1 MRRFRQQLPSEAAV
15 GVLEKGTN
23 GVLSLI
29 DSDGEPYGVPVSYVF
44 DRDGY
49 IYFHSAIQGHKIDC
63 IRAEPR
69 CSFCV
74 VDQDHIVPGE
84 FTTYF
89 RSVILFGT
97 IRVLEDDEEKR
108 SAIEKLTLKYAPES
122 SPERRAAAI
131 DREWDRLC
139 MWEFQVEHMSG
150 KEAIELVKKG
160 KGVGNQFD

>member
-1 MRRFRQQLPSEAAV
+1 MRRSRQQLPSEAAV

-89 RSVILFGT
+89 RSVIASGCVEIISDTEGILKGLRLLCGKYSPG
-97 IRVLEDDEEKR
+97 IDPSAEIERCLGHVSILRMKILE
-108 SAIEKLTLKYAPES
+108 I
-122 SPERRAAAI
+122 
-131 DREWDRLC
+131 
-139 MWEFQVEHMSG
+139 SG
-150 KEAIELVKKG
+150 KEAIELIRASE
-160 KGVGNQFD
+160 